1 MVSSEPIFILQ
12 RRGLPEVILSPQQV
26 GRANTD
32 HTERK
37 YDAGMMMKSKL
48 KIIIGEKDGDK
59 NNYYW

>member
-32 HTERK
+32 HTEKK
-37 YDAGMMMKSKL
+37 YDAGMRIKSKS
-48 KIIIGEKDGDK
+48 IGEKDDDK
-59 NNYYW
+59 DSDYW